1 MYLKYLWY
9 VIRHKWF
16 VFVECWKY
24 GIVWQGIIH
33 DWHKLLPSEFIPY
46 ARFFYGNVG
55 ESTRDETGYYK
66 PTDTGYLPFD
76 LAWLHHQKLGKHHW
90 QYWILPEDEGGV
102 KLLQMPEKYILELV
116 ADWKGA
122 GKAQGTPNTIIWYEK
137 NKDKMQLH
145 PDTRERIELLL
156 NDPPPKGK

>member
-1 MYLKYLWY
+1 MYRKYLWY

-16 VFVECWKY
+16 VFLECWKV

-46 ARFFYGNVG
+46 ARFFYGGNG
-55 ESTRDETGYYK
+55 KTFNGGWLWQWKEAGDIQNQ
-66 PTDTGYLPFD
+66 FD

-90 QYWILPEDEGGV
+90 QYWVLQEDVGKT
-102 KLLQMPEKYILELV
+102 KLLEIPTKYIMEMV

-122 GKAQGTPNTIIWYEK
+122 GRAQGTPDVKGWYK
-137 NKDKMQLH
+137 RNKDKMQLH
-145 PDTRERIELLL
+145 PESRNKIECVLFIRTLI
-156 NDPPPKGK
+156 